1 MPRIKQ
7 NYISARGV
15 YYDLEKSPYIY
26 EDKLGN
32 TFKFSSEKK
41 LEMFENRVNAKE
53 KDFENEKERLK
64 KLGYDIAKDYQTNI
78 DCLPK
83 IVYNGMLYK

>member
-1 MPRIKQ
+1 MKDKT
-7 NYISARGV
+7 ISTRGV

-32 TFKFSSEKK
+32 TFRFSSKKK
-41 LEMFENRVNAKE
+41 LEMFENRVKAKE
-53 KDFENEKERLK
+53 KDFENEKARLK
-64 KLGYDIAKDYQTNI
+64 KLGYDIVKDYESNI

-83 IVYNGMLYK
+83 LVYNAMIYK

>member
-83 IVYNGMLYK
+83 LVYNGMLYK

>member
-1 MPRIKQ
+1 MKDKT
-7 NYISARGV
+7 ISARGV

-41 LEMFENRVNAKE
+41 LEMFENRVKAKE

-64 KLGYDIAKDYQTNI
+64 KLGYDIAKDYETNI

-83 IVYNGMLYK
+83 LVYNAMIYK

>member
-1 MPRIKQ
+1 MK
-7 NYISARGV
+7 NNVISARGV

-32 TFKFSSEKK
+32 VFKFSSEKK
-41 LEMFENRVNAKE
+41 LEMFENRVKAKE
-53 KDFENEKERLK
+53 KDFANEKERLK
-64 KLGYDIAKDYQTNI
+64 KLGYEIEKDYETNI

-83 IVYNGMLYK
+83 LVYNAMIYK

>member
-1 MPRIKQ
+1 MKDKT
-7 NYISARGV
+7 ISARGV

-83 IVYNGMLYK
+83 LVYNAMIYK

>member
-1 MPRIKQ
+1 MK
-7 NYISARGV
+7 NKTVSARGV

-32 TFKFSSEKK
+32 IFKFSSEKK
-41 LEMFENRVNAKE
+41 LEMFENRVKAKE

-64 KLGYDIAKDYQTNI
+64 KLGYDIAKDYETNI

-83 IVYNGMLYK
+83 LVYNDMIYK